1 MSEVFAAPPRRGDI
15 SHIADFVEVQC
26 LARDDLN
33 VAVNDISYAMSDL
46 LSDDVPSSLE
56 EESREEDAPEVW
68 EALDDVDMRKKHC
81 GARAFYPFRRGPRG
95 NEGQVAIARPKN
107 DGQRW
112 HALLYLFLLWLTRIG
127 KHDAQAQA
135 GRGLFE
141 RLCCD
146 VASNY
151 WGCIAGEKAPFI
163 HFGAHGSFRA
173 KIEDLAK
180 KLCEEGGIR
189 EKTLNSGR
197 RPKDDGVDIVVYRPF
212 ADRRVGQL
220 IGLGQCKSG
229 HGYGRKELTE
239 LQPDDFFRIW
249 FQYPVSKP
257 TSQSVRLF
265 FLSDRIANDE
275 EMREKCNRGGIVF
288 DRCRVMEYAGEVDHE
303 LKRKIAAW
311 ILARLEESEVL
322 DRLEAAG
329 MKLRTVVE

>member
-1 MSEVFAAPPRRGDI
+1 MNEVLAALPLRSNI
-15 SHIADFVEVQC
+15 SRIADFVEVQC

-33 VAVNDISYAMSDL
+33 VAVNDISYAMGDL
-46 LSDDVPSSLE
+46 LSDDDETSPE
-56 EESREEDAPEVW
+56 EESWEDDAPEVW
-68 EALDDVDMRKKHC
+68 DALDDVDKRKDHC
-81 GARAFYPFRRGPRG
+81 GERAFYPFCRRPEGDY
-95 NEGQVAIARPKN
+95 GQVAIAHPEN
-107 DGQRW
+107 DSQRW
-112 HALLYLFLLWLTRIG
+112 HTLLYLFLLWLTRIR
-127 KHDAQAQA
+127 KNDAQTQV

-151 WGCIAGEKAPFI
+151 WGCVAGEKAPFI

-180 KLCEEGGIR
+180 KLCEEGGVR
-189 EKTLNSGR
+189 EKALKSGR
-197 RPKDDGVDIVVYRPF
+197 HPKDDGVDIVVYRPF
-212 ADRRVGQL
+212 TDGRVGQL

-239 LQPDDFFRIW
+239 LQPDDFFRKW
-249 FQYPVSKP
+249 FQCPVSKP

-265 FLSDRIANDE
+265 FLSDRIASDE
-275 EMREKCNRGGIVF
+275 IMRQNINMGGIVF
-288 DRCRVMEYAGEVDHE
+288 DRCRVMEYAGEVDRE
-303 LKRKIAAW
+303 LKREIANW

-329 MKLRTVVE
+329 INLRTMVD